1 MPNSISSIFKI
12 IKEGNLP
19 SILSGGV
26 EILPETDLHM
36 ESVGLILVLP
46 KGQFHLAYFNTDSSS
61 AVRILVKISQPHSW

>member
-1 MPNSISSIFKI
+1 MPNLISSIFKI

-46 KGQFHLAYFNTDSSS
+46 KGHGLFQH
-61 AVRILVKISQPHSW
+61 